1 MKLTAARDFC
11 RRMGVSLRAGADL
24 MKILDSET
32 RHGPPRQR
40 NAMRG
45 VRDAAAVGTEMSAAM
60 KSQGKFFP
68 RLLIA
73 MMRVGEATG
82 RLERTLLQLAGHY
95 ENQVQ
100 LQRNFFKAI
109 AYPAIQLFMAIGV
122 LSLLIW
128 IMGVLTPPGGG
139 EMADIL
145 GFGLRGTSGVLW
157 FWSYLAVLFGFIG
170 LAIYGFRQNW
180 GGVHNLIPILYQIP
194 VVGSAIQTITLSRFA
209 WTLSLG
215 LDAGLNPIPA
225 IRLALDATDSD
236 YYRLAGKEGE
246 AAIRGGA
253 TLAGALQRMELFPDE
268 FITGVEVAEMS
279 GTDAESIDHLARDY
293 DERARAAMKTLG
305 GIATGIVWLSV
316 SGFLIFMIFRLASF
330 YLGAIDD
337 AMQPM

>member
-24 MKILDSET
+24 MKVLDSET

-40 NAMRG
+40 DAMRA

-60 KSQGKFFP
+60 KTQGKFFP

-82 RLERTLLQLAGHY
+82 RMERTLLQLAEHY

-100 LQRNFFKAI
+100 LRRNFGRAI
-109 AYPAIQLFMAIGV
+109 AWPAIQLFMAIGV

-139 EMADIL
+139 EMSDIL
-145 GFGLRGTSGVLW
+145 GFGLRGTTGVLW
-157 FWSYLAVLFGFIG
+157 FWLYVAIFAAAVALTILA
-170 LAIYGFRQNW
+170 FRRNV
-180 GGVHNLIPILYQIP
+180 GGVHNLIPILYKIP
-194 VVGSAIQTITLSRFA
+194 VLGSSIQTITLSRFA
-209 WTLSLG
+209 WTLSLA
-215 LDAGLNPIPA
+215 LDAGLNPIPS
-225 IRLALDATDSD
+225 IRLSLDATDSD
-236 YYRLAGKEGE
+236 YYRSAGKDAEK
-246 AAIRGGA
+246 AIRGGA
-253 TLAGALQRMELFPDE
+253 TLSGALQQMELFPDE

-279 GTDAESIDHLARDY
+279 GTDAESIDHLAREY
-293 DERARAAMKTLG
+293 DQRARAAMRTLG
-305 GIATGIVWLSV
+305 GIATGIIWLGV
-316 SGFLIFMIFRLASF
+316 AGFLIFLIFRIAGF

-337 AMQPM
+337 AMKEI